1 MNRKTFL
8 KTAGSLA
15 LGGSMLGKSS
25 VAALAATPKAAA
37 APKPAPAAAP
47 KPFPLYDLHIHRSE
61 FQDAK
66 QIYEKF
72 KKSGFQMFGIIEHVG
87 SDPIT
92 DNAGLQKYIDETKDI
107 PCFLGLQVMKKGWSQ
122 GLSQELMNKIDYVLW
137 DPQIIPNGNK
147 YGDTL
152 HTWEHDCF
160 IDDEDKFM
168 EINLKHYEEVIL
180 CEERLDIFGWPL
192 YLPPCI
198 ARDYFRLWT
207 HERQDYVIDLCRKR
221 GVAIEINDYAHCPH
235 PEFILRAKQAG
246 LKFTFGSDTRDY
258 RSFRLDYCRNTA
270 ALCGLTEDDFFIPKR
285 HR

>member
-8 KTAGSLA
+8 QTAGSIA
-15 LGGSMLGKSS
+15 LGTTVLSQVPLSGMAKE
-25 VAALAATPKAAA
+25 TPKPAG
-37 APKPAPAAAP
+37 PAPAAGQR
-47 KPFPLYDLHIHRSE
+47 PFPLYDLHIHRSE

-66 QIYEKF
+66 KIYENF

-92 DNAGLQKYIDETKDI
+92 DDKGLRQYINETKDI
-107 PCFLGLQVMKKGWSQ
+107 PCFIGLQVMKKGWSKN
-122 GLSQELMNKIDYVLW
+122 LSKDLIDKVDYVLW

-152 HTWEHDCF
+152 HTWEHDCY
-160 IDDEDKFM
+160 IENEDEFM
-168 EINLKHYEEVIL
+168 EVNLKHYEEVIL

-221 GVAIEINDYAHCPH
+221 GCAIEINDYAHCPH

-258 RSFRLDYCRNTA
+258 RSFRLDYCQNVA
-270 ALCGLTEDDFFIPKR
+270 KLCGLTEDDFFIPKR